1 MGGDESTSTAATG
14 GDERARDLLYK
25 ARAQARGL
33 KTGGDNSIERE
44 REKEREREREPRL
57 LTAATQL
64 AVAAQSSGT
73 YLSNRGRVP

>member
-33 KTGGDNSIERE
+33 KSGRDNSI
-44 REKEREREREPRL
+44 EREREREPRL